1 LIKRIGA
8 AIASIE
14 NLLPSRYRDKSI
26 PLNFFAFLLTG
37 LLCNAH
43 MTAPEE
49 WTPWKSASGS
59 ARLAGKIKE

>member
-1 LIKRIGA
+1 MSNGIRIPLA
-8 AIASIE
+8 DAIANCKIIE

-43 MTAPEE
+43 ITAPMEV
-49 WTPWKSASGS
+49 GI
-59 ARLAGKIKE
+59 RIG